1 MADKNANVQTQTH
14 TDEAKLSNVK
24 KSQLEGDYK
33 VFYVGKMHKVKGTR
47 GDFIAVSVGI
57 ENAKGGKA
65 WLSLT
70 EQDAYRVIGITSA
83 RDEEG
88 HRINIS
94 GVKAVKS
101 GTYTNLYFIIKPY
114 IPDGNATAS
123 SEVGDLGDFEEILSN
138 PDVPF

>member
-1 MADKNANVQTQTH
+1 MADKNANVQAQT
-14 TDEAKLSNVK
+14 EKVELPNLK

-33 VFYVGKMHKVKGTR
+33 VFFVGKLHKANGSR
-47 GDFIAVSVGI
+47 GDFTAVSIGV
-57 ENAKGGKA
+57 ENAKGAKG

-114 IPDGNATAS
+114 IPDGNNTAS
-123 SEVGDLGDFEEILSN
+123 SEVGNLGDFEEILS
-138 PDVPF
+138 DESVPF

>member
-1 MADKNANVQTQTH
+1 MAEKKNINTQT
-14 TDEAKLSNVK
+14 EEVKIPNIK

-33 VFYVGKMHKVKGTR
+33 VFFVGKLHKVNSSR
-47 GDFIAVSVGI
+47 GDFVAVSIGI
-57 ENAKGGKA
+57 ENAKGTKA

-70 EQDAYRVIGITSA
+70 EQDAYRIIGITSA

-88 HRINIS
+88 HRINIT

-114 IPDGNATAS
+114 IPDGNAEAVKA
-123 SEVGDLGDFEEILSN
+123 VGDLGSFEEILSDG
-138 PDVPF
+138 DVPF

>member
-1 MADKNANVQTQTH
+1 MADKNANVQTE
-14 TDEAKLSNVK
+14 EAKLSNVK

-33 VFYVGKMHKVKGTR
+33 VFYVGKLHKVNSSR
-47 GDFIAVSVGI
+47 GDFVAVSVGI

-114 IPDGNATAS
+114 IPDGTVTAS